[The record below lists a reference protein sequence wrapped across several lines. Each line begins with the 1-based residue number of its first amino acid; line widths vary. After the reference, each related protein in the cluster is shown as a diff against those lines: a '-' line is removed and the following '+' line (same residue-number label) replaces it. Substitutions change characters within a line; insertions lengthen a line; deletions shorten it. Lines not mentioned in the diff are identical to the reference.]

1 MQGIKLVERG
11 LRGDHRFEKL
21 LEQLV
26 AMYEEK
32 VSVTLADVVQQA
44 KALRMKNVFALSRFF
59 EIALKGTITWS
70 KQLGGETIVATAE
83 QRNTAKAHLETKI
96 ENLTAYCG
104 FTVNAFSAATLE
116 LDTNVTV
123 TVVTTDLTRD
133 ECNVSE
139 ERALI
144 STLNIV
150 GLNVREIAVG

>member
-1 MQGIKLVERG
+1 MLVLYYVTLVAREVGNDNCERHVGIEFYMVNRSNKQVAE
-11 LRGDHRFEKL
+11 L

-83 QRNTAKAHLETKI
+83 QRATAKAHLETKI
-96 ENLTAYCG
+96 ENLTAYCS
-104 FTVNAFSAATLE
+104 FTVNAFSAATLSF
-116 LDTNVTV
+116 NAYCV
-123 TVVTTDLTRD
+123 
-133 ECNVSE
+133 N
-139 ERALI
+139 A
-144 STLNIV
+144 
-150 GLNVREIAVG
+150 